1 MVFQT
6 SMPSYRFVYHLYP
19 SFLNMYRGEKL
30 CVYQYGGYLF
40 GLMCLSIWRV
50 SIWIDV
56 FINMEGQYG
65 GYLFGLMCL
74 SIWRVSIWIDVFIN
88 MEGIYLD

>member
-40 GLMCLSIWRV
+40 RLIDCCLTSTLAVLQLYCGLVKFYKL
-50 SIWIDV
+50 
-56 FINMEGQYG
+56 
-65 GYLFGLMCL
+65 
-74 SIWRVSIWIDVFIN
+74 
-88 MEGIYLD
+88 